1 MIERMNKTLCERLR
15 IYCQQIDNWDENT
28 KELIIGINS
37 SINKITQKSPLYL
50 MHEFE
55 PRVRLLNEWNID
67 SSKVFTN
74 IEEER
79 LDSNSQ
85 TIEE

>member
-1 MIERMNKTLCERLR
+1 
-15 IYCQQIDNWDENT
+15 
-28 KELIIGINS
+28 
-37 SINKITQKSPLYL
+37 